1 MESIFKGTHVRD
13 NGKEKKWSIGR
24 SELSVGSWN
33 SAECQMTVL
42 LLVVCSMMLISDFG
56 WYLCVVV
63 ILADLKTWLMFWQT
77 DHSWTGFTKHTFLQE
92 LDLHPVTLTY
102 KLDVDIG
109 KLYLL
114 TERKCFV
121 LVPLSSCSCGLQRP
135 LQLPK
140 WVLLLFRAGNIGW
153 LTFAERNR
161 WVFSLSGFANLST
174 KITTQRE
181 FRLSLIFCWAKTIS
195 NSAQRKLKWI
205 PLSDFLITSVLHQL
219 PI

>member
-77 DHSWTGFTKHTFLQE
+77 DHSWTGFTKHTFFTRTWPSPSD
-92 LDLHPVTLTY
+92 LDIQTWCRYWEAVPAYRKEVFCAGAFIFVQLWLATSTTGTRMGTVT
-102 KLDVDIG
+102 
-109 KLYLL
+109 
-114 TERKCFV
+114 
-121 LVPLSSCSCGLQRP
+121 VPGGEH
-135 LQLPK
+135 
-140 WVLLLFRAGNIGW
+140 WVTNFRW
-153 LTFAERNR
+153 AE
-161 WVFSLSGFANLST
+161 SLSVF
-174 KITTQRE
+174 
-181 FRLSLIFCWAKTIS
+181 
-195 NSAQRKLKWI
+195 AQR
-205 PLSDFLITSVLHQL
+205 FR
-219 PI
+219 